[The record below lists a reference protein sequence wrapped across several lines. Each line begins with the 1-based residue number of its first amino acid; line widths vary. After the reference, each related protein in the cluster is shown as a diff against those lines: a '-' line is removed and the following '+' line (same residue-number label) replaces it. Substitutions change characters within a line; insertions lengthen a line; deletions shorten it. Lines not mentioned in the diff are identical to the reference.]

1 MYLAL
6 FPELQLLITKEYGKE
21 PDGWPVP
28 LRSCLVD
35 VFQPVSENVFASIQ
49 EYPLW
54 WPEHDRDCDFLIDD
68 GILPGSVLA
77 IRSSSSSESTRSSN
91 WANTSGS
98 RSPATRECLVRHQ
111 DSSFNSS
118 ARCTCLRLPFD
129 YIGEISF
136 LRNSHIIPSRA
147 SRFSSLRQLH
157 PDIRIIAAWNK
168 PDRISNT
175 LLSLLSLFDFINHPD
190 RNPLRNGCNVLIRA
204 PCVALVPFA
213 NAVSRYSCTVVL
225 RLIPISSRKFLPRT
239 PTFTWCSKSLI

>member
-1 MYLAL
+1 MDGLSQQNLLEYVTEISPDSTYLAL
-6 FPELQLLITKEYGKE
+6 FPKLQLLITKEYGKE

-54 WPEHDRDCDFLIDD
+54 WPEHDRGCDFLIDD

-77 IRSSSSSESTRSSN
+77 ILSSSSSESTKSSN

-98 RSPATRECLVRHQ
+98 KSSANMECLTRHQ
-111 DSSFNSS
+111 DLSSNSS
-118 ARCTCLRLPFD
+118 GRCTCRRLPFD

-136 LRNSHIIPSRA
+136 LQDGHIIPSRG
-147 SRFSSLRQLH
+147 SRLFFLRQLH
-157 PDIRIIAAWNK
+157 PDIRVIAAWNK

-190 RNPLRNGCNVLIRA
+190 VNQMRNGCNVLIRA
-204 PCVALVPFA
+204 PLIALVPFA
-213 NAVSRYSCTVVL
+213 NAVSRYNIQCHV
-225 RLIPISSRKFLPRT
+225 
-239 PTFTWCSKSLI
+239 